1 MEPGEQI
8 EEIDSILDSCNNQ
21 DLAAEVIYLALVNI
35 KENPNLSP
43 LMALY
48 HAAIEWDVFEIEE
61 EE

>member
-8 EEIDSILDSCNNQ
+8 EEIDSILDSCHSQ
-21 DLAAEVIYLALVNI
+21 DLAEEVIYLALSNI

-43 LMALY
+43 FMAFY
-48 HAAIEWDVFEIEE
+48 NAANDWDVFNTEE